1 MNKAVVRVKIILLDE
16 NLRKSIAEKEIVFE
30 LPEGSTIRELLKK
43 AMERYGEAFV
53 KALRP
58 EVSIML
64 NGQNIEFLGG
74 FNAKLADGDRVAIVP
89 IVAGG

>member
-1 MNKAVVRVKIILLDE
+1 MNRAVIRVKIILLDE
-16 NLRKSIAEKEIVFE
+16 ILRKKIAEKEIVFE
-30 LPEGSTIRELLKK
+30 IPEGSTIRDLLERAEK
-43 AMERYGEAFV
+43 RYGEVF
-53 KALRP
+53 KEALRP

-74 FNAKLADGDRVAIVP
+74 FNAKLTDGDRIAIMP

>member
-1 MNKAVVRVKIILLDE
+1 MIRVKIILLDE
-16 NLRKSIAEKEIVFE
+16 VLRKRISEKEVVFE
-30 LPEGSTIRELLKK
+30 LPEGSTIKDLLESAEKL
-43 AMERYGEAFV
+43 YGEAF
-53 KALRP
+53 KDAFRP

-74 FNAKLADGDRVAIVP
+74 FNAKVADGDRVAIVP